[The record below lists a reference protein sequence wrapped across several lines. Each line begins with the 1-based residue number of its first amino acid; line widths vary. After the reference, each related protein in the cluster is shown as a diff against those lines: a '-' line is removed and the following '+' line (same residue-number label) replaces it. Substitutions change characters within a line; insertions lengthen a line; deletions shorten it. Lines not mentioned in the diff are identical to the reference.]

1 MPITDRNLKPGTRL
15 TAKYKKKVY
24 AAEVIGGKD
33 GQVRFRLADGRE
45 FASPSAA
52 GKAVMGGV
60 ACNGWRFW
68 SLVNGDGPTDAPR
81 AHTGANSASQA
92 SPSPTAPPPPPQRP
106 NVHPQGRRAAPG
118 SPRARP
124 RPKPPSASLRAPGR

>member
-15 TAKYKKKVY
+15 TATYKKKVHS
-24 AAEVIGGKD
+24 AEVIGGKD
-33 GQVRFRLADGRE
+33 GQVRYRLADGRE

-52 GKAVMGGV
+52 GKTVMGGV

-68 SLVNGDGPTDAPR
+68 SVADGKAPTDATR
-81 AHTGANSASQA
+81 AHTGPDSAPQA
-92 SPSPTAPPPPPQRP
+92 GRAPAPAPPPPRRP
-106 NVHPQGRRAAPG
+106 NVRPQGRRAATG

-124 RPKPPSASLRAPGR
+124 RRKPPRAS